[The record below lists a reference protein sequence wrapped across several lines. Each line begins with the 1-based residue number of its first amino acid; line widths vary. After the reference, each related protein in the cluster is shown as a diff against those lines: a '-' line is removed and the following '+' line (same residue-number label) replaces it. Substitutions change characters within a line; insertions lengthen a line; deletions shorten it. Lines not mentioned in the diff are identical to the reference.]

1 MNTVKVAQ
9 NPQTAIQALI
19 NNNPQFKQVMEI
31 VKQNGGNAEQAFY
44 KLAEEKGVN
53 PDDILNMLK

>member
-1 MNTVKVAQ
+1 MNTVKTAQ
-9 NPQTAIQALI
+9 NPQTALKALI
-19 NNNPQFKQVMEI
+19 NNNPQLKQAMDLVQ
-31 VKQNGGNAEQAFY
+31 QNGGDAEKAFY

>member
-1 MNTVKVAQ
+1 MALVPTYGGTSSQ
-9 NPQTAIQALI
+9 SNPQLKQAMDLV
-19 NNNPQFKQVMEI
+19 Q
-31 VKQNGGNAEQAFY
+31 QNGGDAEKAFY